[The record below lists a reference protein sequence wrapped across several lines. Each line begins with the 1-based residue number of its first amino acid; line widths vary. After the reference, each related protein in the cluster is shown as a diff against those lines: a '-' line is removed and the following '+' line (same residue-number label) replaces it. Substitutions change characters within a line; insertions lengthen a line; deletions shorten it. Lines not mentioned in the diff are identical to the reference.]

1 MDDPNFFNHIYE
13 VTRQI
18 PAGRVTSYGA
28 IARFLGS
35 PNYSRMVGRA
45 MGECGKANPPVPYYR
60 VVNSTGHLTGDPS
73 AGRRRRELLESEGV
87 EVKDDKIQNF
97 KKVFW
102 DPSKEINYE

>member
-28 IARFLGS
+28 IAKFLGS

-45 MGECGKANPPVPYYR
+45 MGECGKAKPPVPYHR

-73 AGRRRRELLESEGV
+73 AATRRRELLQEEGV
-87 EVKDDKIQNF
+87 SVKEDKIQNF